1 MTKMKTILCYG
12 DSNTWGYDP
21 VVSAGSPYPIRHA
34 HDVRWTGVLAR
45 QLGEGFRVIEEGMN
59 GRTTVLDDPIIPHRN
74 GRNYLPACLESHKP
88 VDLVVLM
95 LGTNDLKIMFNLPA
109 GEIAAGAGQLVKLI
123 KQSESGP
130 KSGAPRILLV
140 CPALVGDF
148 SQVPDIAEKFVGAL
162 EKTQCFP
169 KYYEAIAQLHGCAF
183 LDIQP
188 HAKASSWDGLH
199 FEAAQHKSIGLAMAA
214 TVKGVLG

>member
-1 MTKMKTILCYG
+1 MMKTILCYG

-21 VVSAGSPYPIRHA
+21 MASANSPYPIRHA
-34 HDVRWTGVLAR
+34 HDVRWTGVMDR

-59 GRTTVLDDPIIPHRN
+59 GRTTVLDDPIIQHRN
-74 GRNYLPACLESHKP
+74 GRTHLPACLESHKP
-88 VDLVVLM
+88 IDLVVLM
-95 LGTNDLKIMFNLPA
+95 LGTNDLKVMYNLAPS
-109 GEIAAGAGQLVKLI
+109 EIATGAGQLVKLVQ
-123 KQSESGP
+123 QSECGP
-130 KSGAPRILLV
+130 KGRAPRVLLV

-148 SQVPDIAEKFVGAL
+148 SRVPDVAEKFVGAL
-162 EKTQCFP
+162 EKTRRFP

-199 FEAAQHKSIGLAMAA
+199 FDADQHKSIGLAMAA
-214 TVKGVLG
+214 AVKGLLG